1 SFGWR
6 CYYGDASRLDLL
18 QQAGIAKARLFVI
31 AVDDPHAA
39 LETARLVKE
48 RWPEVPI
55 VARARSRTDAFDFR
69 ELDIDPI
76 RETYHSALEAA
87 RQALVALKLSASGAA
102 RIIRQF
108 ERHDQEM
115 IERTLKVRHDREA
128 LMSVVEQGRQ
138 DLEALLA
145 AERGDLE
152 EDELVIR

>member
-1 SFGWR
+1 M
-6 CYYGDASRLDLL
+6 L

-48 RWPEVPI
+48 RWPELPI

-108 ERHDQEM
+108 ERHDREM